1 MERRDRLMRLAPGLL
16 LLCCLGASAPLAA
29 ADSLVWKVRQ
39 DRVDAEIEAWPLARV
54 LETITAA
61 TGWQVYVEPG
71 TEHAVT
77 AHFQQLTA
85 NAALLRLLG
94 ELNFALLPQANGP
107 SQLFIYRHSVS
118 DATQL
123 VRAGRDFGPPAGTK
137 KPIPDEVIVRLKHGA
152 KGRIDALSK
161 RLAAEVVGRLDAV
174 DAYRLRFKDEAAARR
189 ARAELESDGDVAST
203 ESNFPI
209 TPPAAFD
216 PLPMSSG
223 SRLSLT
229 PDITPSADGV
239 VVGLIDTAVQ
249 ANSGALGG
257 FLQPGVSL
265 YPDYQPPA
273 DGITHGTAMAETIL
287 DGVSRLLQEQS
298 GGSQRVALS
307 ILPVDVYGGNEM
319 TNSFDV
325 ARGLYE
331 ALNRHA
337 NVINMS
343 LGSESDSALVRSLIQ
358 DATKRGVLVF
368 AAAGNTPVTTP
379 MFPAADPGAIAV
391 TAGDASGTI
400 APYANRGS
408 FVDAMA
414 PGTNVVHFADR
425 AWLGTGTSFSTGWV
439 SGWAA
444 GYMARSDRSFAAT
457 QSATLRRWGTAS
469 P

>member
-1 MERRDRLMRLAPGLL
+1 MVMRWAASCLL
-16 LLCCLGASAPLAA
+16 VVCLGSATPVGAA
-29 ADSLVWKVRQ
+29 GALVWKAHE
-39 DRVDAEIEAWPLARV
+39 DRVDADLESWPLARV

-77 AHFQQLTA
+77 AHFRQLQT

-94 ELNFALLPQANGP
+94 DLNFALLPQANGP
-107 SQLFIYRHSVS
+107 AQLFIYRHSVS

-123 VRAGRDFGPPAGTK
+123 VRATREFGAQAQTK
-137 KPIPDEVIVRLKHGA
+137 APIPNELIVRLKHG
-152 KGRIDALSK
+152 KSGIDRLSQ
-161 RLAAEVVGRLDAV
+161 RVAADVVGRLDAV
-174 DAYRLRFKDEAAARR
+174 GAYRLRFKDEAAARR
-189 ARAELESDGDVAST
+189 ARGDLESDGDVAST

-223 SRLSLT
+223 ARLSLT
-229 PDITPSADGV
+229 PDISPSADGV
-239 VVGLIDTAVQ
+239 IVGLIDTAVQ
-249 ANSGALGG
+249 ANSGTLGG

-287 DGVSRLLQEQS
+287 DGVSRLLEEQAGS
-298 GGSQRVALS
+298 SQRVALS
-307 ILPVDVYGGNEM
+307 ILPVDVYGANEM

-331 ALNRHA
+331 ALDRHA

-343 LGSESDSALVRSLIQ
+343 LGSESDSPLVRSLIQ

-379 MFPAADPGAIAV
+379 TFPAADPGAIAV
-391 TAGDASGTI
+391 TAGDPGGTI
-400 APYANRGS
+400 APYANRGT
-408 FVDAMA
+408 FVDAVG
-414 PGTNVVHFADR
+414 PGTNVVHFGDR

-444 GYMARSDRSFAAT
+444 GYLARSDRSFTAT
-457 QSATLRRWGTAS
+457 ESATLGRWGRAS
-469 P
+469 R